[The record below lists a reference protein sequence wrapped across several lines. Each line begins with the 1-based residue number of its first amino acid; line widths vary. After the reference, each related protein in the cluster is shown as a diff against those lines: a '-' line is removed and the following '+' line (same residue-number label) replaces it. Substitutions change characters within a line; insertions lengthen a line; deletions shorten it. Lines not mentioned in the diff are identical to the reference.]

1 MMPSKVGQMVLKLPV
16 PDQREVFTDEIK
28 MPAPDESTNGL
39 KQAPSLLN
47 KLFECEIEDLTL
59 RSRLLLWFT
68 HLVPSCLNDTGYPLI
83 LDRTG

>member
-1 MMPSKVGQMVLKLPV
+1 MMPSRSAANGLEIAV
-16 PDQREVFTDEIK
+16 PDQREVFTDKIE
-28 MPAPDESTNGL
+28 MPAPDESTDRL
-39 KQAPSLLN
+39 KEMPGMLN

-59 RSRLLLWFT
+59 PNRILLWFT